1 VPWQT
6 SLALAERPESRNVA
20 VILLKYGDH
29 RLSSESDLARLG
41 RTLDEL
47 VGEPPL

>member
-1 VPWQT
+1 MLCHGKRA
-6 SLALAERPESRNVA
+6 LALGERLESRNAA
-20 VILLKYGDH
+20 VVLMKYGDH

-47 VGEPPL
+47 LGA

>member
-1 VPWQT
+1 MANEP
-6 SLALAERPESRNVA
+6 LALGERLESRNVV

-29 RLSSESDLARLG
+29 RPSSESDLARLDG
-41 RTLDEL
+41 TLDEL